1 MTNFSTNQVMQF
13 YVLDGTAEVKTPV
26 VGNYFK
32 VEFKDADGNVTA
44 LTDKIENVMYGK
56 LTKADALAVPYKEA
70 TITFNADVNEGAP
83 VAGQDYIVR
92 VSYPEI
98 GGVGAEAWTVKTAA
112 ARGASADEVYTAL
125 AANLNKA
132 FESDGVLVA
141 SVDNGLVITQTD
153 AFVKAYKRGL
163 RPVKVVDFT
172 VTAATVVLDGEEV
185 NWADVAYGASAT
197 TVPGGYKVADME
209 YFAMGE
215 RGDQY
220 RYVDY
225 VNAIDTEYK
234 VDPKGEYDVLT
245 VHFAY
250 KGYNQNSHK
259 SEKDLIIVAAAD
271 TASELNALDAD
282 GIADLETLAKAIRDA
297 AGVDFTVLD
306 PENENAKEEVL
317 AATSD
322 ESVSES

>member
-13 YVLDGTAEVKTPV
+13 YVLDGTAEIKTPV

-32 VEFKDADGNVTA
+32 VQFEDADGNVTA

-56 LTKADALAVPYKEA
+56 LTKAAALETPYKEA
-70 TITFNADVNEGAP
+70 TITFNADVNSGAP

-112 ARGASADEVYTAL
+112 ARGASAADVYDAL
-125 AANLNKA
+125 AENLNKA
-132 FESDGVLVA
+132 FESDGVLEA
-141 SVDNGLVITQTD
+141 SADDGLIITQTD

-172 VTAATVVLDGEEV
+172 VATAVLDGEED
-185 NWADVAYGASAT
+185 NWADVAYSASAT
-197 TVPGGYKVADME
+197 TVPSGYKVADME

-234 VDPKGEYDVLT
+234 VDPKEEYDVLT

-259 SEKDLIIVAAAD
+259 SEKDLIIVAAEDEAD
-271 TASELNALDAD
+271 A
-282 GIADLETLAKAIRDA
+282 LETLAKAIRDA
-297 AGVDFTVLD
+297 AGVDFTVVD
-306 PENENAKEEVL
+306 PANENAKEEVL
-317 AATSD
+317 SATSSGEEPD
-322 ESVSES
+322 APGE

>member
-26 VGNYFK
+26 VGDYCK
-32 VEFKDADGNVTA
+32 VEFKDAEGNVTA

-56 LTKADALAVPYKEA
+56 LTKAAALAVPYKEA
-70 TITFNADVNEGAP
+70 VVNFNAGVNEGAP

-98 GGVGAEAWTVKTAA
+98 GGAGAEAWTVKTAA
-112 ARGASADEVYTAL
+112 ARGASAEEVYEAL
-125 AANLNKA
+125 AENLNKA
-132 FESDGVLVA
+132 FAADGVLEA
-141 SVDNGLVITQTD
+141 SVDGGLFITQTD

-172 VTAATVVLDGEEV
+172 VTAATVIVEGEEV
-185 NWADVAYGASAT
+185 TWADIAYGASSVV
-197 TVPGGYKVADME
+197 VPGGYKVADME

-220 RYVDY
+220 RYVDFA
-225 VNAIDTEYK
+225 NAIDTEYK
-234 VDPKGEYDVLT
+234 VDPKAEYDVLT

-250 KGYNQNSHK
+250 KGANQNSHK
-259 SEKDLIIVAAAD
+259 SEKDLIVVAPAAK
-271 TASELNALDAD
+271 AANLK
-282 GIADLETLAKAIRDA
+282 TLATEIEAAVKANFTTVTARGA
-297 AGVDFTVLD
+297 A
-306 PENENAKEEVL
+306 EIAL
-317 AATSD
+317 A
-322 ESVSES
+322 